1 MLKVRVDSSYQKA
14 VQDALEREAVDE
26 LNKLVDEI
34 VLELIQATPKE
45 TGYAASRWSRD
56 SIFNTLKDIVGIE
69 NDADYIRIL
78 NDGHSK
84 QAPKYFIQQVVF
96 RLTGQ
101 LPR

>member
-1 MLKVRVDSSYQKA
+1 MLKVKVDTSYQKA

-34 VLELIQATPKE
+34 VLELKQITPKD
-45 TGYAASRWSRD
+45 TGFAASRWSRD
-56 SIFNTLKDIVGIE
+56 SIFNTLKDVVGVE
-69 NDADYIRIL
+69 NDADYIAVL
-78 NDGHSK
+78 NDGHSQ
-84 QAPKYFIQQVVF
+84 QAPRYFIEATVF

>member
-1 MLKVRVDSSYQKA
+1 MLKVKVDSSYQKA
-14 VQDALEREAVDE
+14 VEDALEREAVDE

-34 VLELIQATPKE
+34 VVALQQATPKD
-45 TGYAASRWSRD
+45 TGFAASRWSRD
-56 SIFNTLKDIVGIE
+56 SIFQTLKDVVGVE

-78 NDGHSK
+78 NDGHSQ
-84 QAPKYFIQQVVF
+84 QAPKYFIEQVVF